1 MTSPVDRDIVD
12 RCSIIGV
19 PDDAFSR
26 KPGQLSQL
34 ARQNNCQ
41 IYTGMVVQIDGQ
53 NILIKHVQVQSPSSR
68 SGSTLYKVTGRNV
81 VTKQKFE
88 KTYKG
93 DENVESV
100 DFTRRAVQLLYRDT
114 DGCTFM
120 DSESYEQYI
129 VAEADLEDEL
139 PYIVD
144 GQEGISALIADNALL
159 GIELPATVVLE
170 ITDCSPGI
178 KGASASARTKPA
190 TLSTGLVVQVPEY
203 LSTGETIKINT
214 DTGEYMSRA

>member
-1 MTSPVDRDIVD
+1 MKTNEL
-12 RCSIIGV
+12 
-19 PDDAFSR
+19 
-26 KPGQLSQL
+26 KK
-34 ARQNNCQ
+34 
-41 IYTGMVVQIDGQ
+41 GMVIQIDGH

-68 SGSTLYKVTGRNV
+68 SGCTLYKATGRNV

-88 KTYKG
+88 KTYKE

-100 DFTRRAVQLLYRDT
+100 DFTRRAVQLLYRDA

-120 DSESYEQYI
+120 DSETYEQYI
-129 VAEADLEDEL
+129 VAEEDLEEEL
-139 PYIVD
+139 SYIVD
-144 GQEGISALIADNALL
+144 GQEGISALIADNVLL

-170 ITDCSPGI
+170 ITECSPGI

-203 LSTGETIKINT
+203 LSVGETIKVNT

>member
-1 MTSPVDRDIVD
+1 MKTNEL
-12 RCSIIGV
+12 
-19 PDDAFSR
+19 
-26 KPGQLSQL
+26 KK
-34 ARQNNCQ
+34 
-41 IYTGMVVQIDGQ
+41 GMVVQIDGH

-68 SGSTLYKVTGRNV
+68 SGNTLYKVTGRNIIS
-81 VTKQKFE
+81 KQKFE

-120 DSESYEQYI
+120 DSESYEQYVI
-129 VAEADLEDEL
+129 AEEDVEEEL

-144 GQEGISALIADNALL
+144 GQEGINALIADNTLL
-159 GIELPATVVLE
+159 GIELPATVNLE
-170 ITDCSPGI
+170 ITECSPGI

-203 LSTGETIKINT
+203 LTPGEIIKVNT
-214 DTGEYMSRA
+214 DSGEYMSRA